1 MDVYQSIIKK
11 LIKRRVK
18 TPNGLAKVKREI
30 AKRFKVSCPSN
41 IQLLKEYHK
50 LLGKKRIKRNSQL
63 ERLLRKRPI
72 RTLSGV
78 AVVSLLTKPYPCPGK
93 CIFCPTEKGLPKSYL
108 RGEPAAERAFKLKFD
123 PFSQVE
129 KRIESLKNQ
138 GHPTDKIEIRV
149 IGATFSVYPKDYKI
163 WLFANLFA
171 AANQRKKLEKANLK
185 DLKKEQRVNEK
196 TENRIVGISIETR
209 PDFLNKKEIP
219 LMRELGITMVELGVQ
234 TVFDEVLKKCQRGH
248 GIKEIISATKL
259 LKDTGFKIMYQMMPN
274 LPGSNLE
281 KDFQVFKEIFE
292 NENYK
297 PDWLKIYPCLVCKG
311 AKLYKI
317 WKRGE
322 FKPYSDKELLE
333 LLIKVK
339 KIVPYWVRIAR
350 LFRDIP
356 VPKIEAGSKISNLRE
371 VIQEEMEKG
380 KLKCK
385 CIRCREVREKY
396 NPKEKIYLFRED
408 YQASKEKEIFLS
420 FENKK
425 RTKLF
430 AFSRLRLPSQKKRL
444 LPVLENSV
452 IVRELHTYGQMITL
466 GSKSLAP
473 QHKGLGKKLMKE
485 AEKITKKDFKLS
497 KIAVI
502 SGVGAREYYRKLKY
516 KLEDEYMVKKI

>member
-1 MDVYQSIIKK
+1 M
-11 LIKRRVK
+11 
-18 TPNGLAKVKREI
+18 
-30 AKRFKVSCPSN
+30 
-41 IQLLKEYHK
+41 
-50 LLGKKRIKRNSQL
+50 GKKRIKKNSQL
-63 ERLLRKRPI
+63 EKLLRKRPI

-78 AVVSLLTKPYPCPGK
+78 AVVSLFTKPYPCPGK

-108 RGEPAAERAFKLKFD
+108 RGEPAAERALKLKFD

-129 KRIESLKNQ
+129 KRIESLRNQ
-138 GHPTDKIEIRV
+138 GHPTDKIEIRI
-149 IGATFSVYPKDYKI
+149 IGATFSVYPRDYKI
-163 WLFANLFA
+163 WFFANLFA
-171 AANQRKKLEKANLK
+171 AANQKRKLEKANLK
-185 DLKKEQRVNEK
+185 DLKKEQKVNEK

-209 PDFLNKKEIP
+209 PDFLNKKEIL
-219 LMRELGITMVELGVQ
+219 LMRELGVTMVELGVQ
-234 TVFDEVLKKCQRGH
+234 TISDEILKKCQRGH

-311 AKLYKI
+311 AKLYET

-322 FKPYSDKELLE
+322 FKPYSNKELIE
-333 LLIKVK
+333 LLVKVK
-339 KIVPYWVRIAR
+339 NIIPYWARIAR

-371 VIQEEMEKG
+371 VIQKEMKERG
-380 KLKCK
+380 LKCK

-396 NPKEKIYLFRED
+396 NSKEKIYLFRED
-408 YQASKEKEIFLS
+408 YQASKGKEIFLS

-430 AFSRLRLPSQKKRL
+430 AFLRLRQPFQEKRL
-444 LPVLENSV
+444 LPVLENLA
-452 IVRELHTYGQMITL
+452 IIRELHTYGQMVAL
-466 GSKSLAP
+466 GRKSLAP
-473 QHKGLGKKLMKE
+473 QHRGLGKKLIKE
-485 AEKITKKDFKLS
+485 AEKIVKQESKLP

-502 SGVGAREYYRKLKY
+502 SGIGVRTYFRQLGYR
-516 KLEDEYMVKKI
+516 LEDEYMIKKI